1 MGDWQWRRVRR
12 HCQSP
17 HRLRARIGLIGQ
29 DAFVGENLIDYENL
43 KPFRILNLMN
53 GKLRR

>member
-1 MGDWQWRRVRR
+1 MGPGSGDARAATAW
-12 HCQSP
+12 P

-29 DAFVGENLIDYENL
+29 DAVVSENLIEYENL
-43 KPFRILNLMN
+43 KPFRILNLMK